1 MYFFIAML
9 LLWYKDTFIKVLV
22 MGQGKRVKKSEE
34 LEFVVI
40 SDEIRFGKLIEHKRT
55 HLGLSLIKTA
65 SLCGI
70 SDRTLRKLESG
81 SEGVRLST
89 ALRVAKQLGIKIKF
103 EE

>member
-1 MYFFIAML
+1 MVQRYFYKGFI
-9 LLWYKDTFIKVLV
+9 VR
-22 MGQGKRVKKSEE
+22 QGKRVKKS
-34 LEFVVI
+34 
-40 SDEIRFGKLIEHKRT
+40 DEIEFTNISNEIEFGKLIEHKRT
-55 HLGLSLIKTA
+55 HLSLSLVKTA